1 MNKLKVHM
9 FSETFGGYEAT
20 GVHTAYIDLIE
31 ILRENGE
38 VEVVENNDGWGDVFH
53 SHTYGPMYWWKS
65 RKYKGKRIFTAHII
79 PDSAI
84 GTVPFLKQF
93 YPFLKWYLRKVY
105 SHADVCIA
113 ISPMVEEAIKELTSK
128 PKVIR
133 IPNPVPVER
142 WKFSVEKRQKG
153 RALLGVSENEFIVLG
168 VGQLQGRK
176 GVDDFVDIAMQIPE
190 ATFIWAGGRP
200 FGAFTEGVARI
211 DQRIANAPKN
221 VKFIGTL
228 PMSDMIHLYAAGDMM
243 IFPSFQENCPLAPL
257 EATACGMPVIYRNL
271 NEYKTLF
278 ENPYLQA
285 NDKEEF
291 ITITKRLMTDA
302 TFFEEA
308 KAISKKLITQF
319 DKNEIRKRYIELY
332 HQIAQS

>member
-31 ILRENGE
+31 ILREQND
-38 VEVVENNDGWGDVFH
+38 VEVIENNDGWGDIFH
-53 SHTYGPMYWWKS
+53 SHTYGPMYWWKG

-113 ISPMVEEAIKELTSK
+113 ISPMVETAIRELTSK
-128 PKVIR
+128 PKVVR
-133 IPNPVPVER
+133 LPNPVPIER
-142 WKFSVEKRQKG
+142 WKFSEVKRKIGREK
-153 RALLGVSENEFIVLG
+153 LGIDNEQFIVLG

-176 GVDDFVDIAMQIPE
+176 GVDDFIDIAMQIPE

-200 FGAFTEGVARI
+200 FGAFTEGVSRI
-211 DQRIANAPKN
+211 NQRIATAPKN

-228 PMSDMIHLYAAGDMM
+228 PMNEMINLYSAGDMM
-243 IFPSFQENCPLAPL
+243 LFPSFQENCPLAPL
-257 EATACGMPVIYRNL
+257 EATACGMPVVYRDL
-271 NEYKTLF
+271 KEYQTLF
-278 ENPYLQA
+278 ENPYLKA
-285 NDKEEF
+285 KDKEEF
-291 ITITKRLMTDA
+291 ISMTRKLMNDK
-302 TFFEEA
+302 TFFED
-308 KAISKKLITQF
+308 SKKVSNQLITQF
-319 DKNEIRKRYIELY
+319 DKVEIRKKYMELY
-332 HQIAQS
+332 HELAKA